1 MDNNGIIA
9 LSKDSKAM
17 ILSSILKQT
26 SFTFLRDNQQ
36 LLQKKNRNKISAH
49 TSLILHFSI
58 RIRIRFMIRVRFRVR
73 IKVKNRIRM
82 VPVGLFR
89 IRV

>member
-1 MDNNGIIA
+1 MDNNCIIA

-17 ILSSILKQT
+17 ILRSILKQV
-26 SFTFLRDNQQ
+26 
-36 LLQKKNRNKISAH
+36 LQKKNRDKISVH
-49 TSLILHFSI
+49 TSLILNFSI
-58 RIRIRFMIRVRFRVR
+58 RVRIRFMIMVRFRVR

-82 VPVGLFR
+82 VPVFR